1 MAGNLHQIGYFS
13 RKHPW
18 VLPGCFLLW
27 HHQRV
32 IVYHHLWYLR
42 FHELFKFLSQLFAR
56 ASRLAND
63 KLSNLARVWPMTSGI
78 DLESASR
85 GIQSLR
91 SLTARNNRTEK
102 LPGMIFP
109 TDYGHPM
116 KAQIKDIWKIGLMWQ
131 TKYASAVPKNLGV
144 GVNFRPCSE
153 GYFLSGRP

>member
-1 MAGNLHQIGYFS
+1 M
-13 RKHPW
+13 KHPW
-18 VLPGCFLLW
+18 VPPGCSLLW
-27 HHQRV
+27 YHQRV
-32 IVYHHLWYLR
+32 IVYHHRSWYVR
-42 FHELFKFLSQLFAR
+42 FHELLKLFAR

-116 KAQIKDIWKIGLMWQ
+116 KAQIKDIWKMGPMWQ
-131 TKYASAVPKNLGV
+131 TKPASAVLKNLGL
-144 GVNFRPCSE
+144 GLNFRPCGE
-153 GYFLSGRP
+153 RYFLSGRPQFVIFPIFNWFII